1 MVRVDSKNGEGGFR
15 SLPPATVLFGH
26 PGQHI
31 LPSEIHPFAAELI
44 LMKVHARSNVAV
56 ATSFRSATEA
66 FWPKRRAW
74 ISDHSV
80 NRPSIMTSKSIRYLS

>member
-1 MVRVDSKNGEGGFR
+1 MPGMPAVVRVDSKNGEGGFR

-44 LMKVHARSNVAV
+44 LMKVHAR
-56 ATSFRSATEA
+56 
-66 FWPKRRAW
+66 